1 MFSKSL
7 ICTNQFVRQLKQR
20 ILFKRFAHSAGRR
33 DSDAYEG
40 GQRLELAQAWG
51 VFTGCVKCVG
61 GDLGDEVRS
70 FACVLAWL
78 LLIVCNEVHRQVA
91 P

>member
-1 MFSKSL
+1 M
-7 ICTNQFVRQLKQR
+7 
-20 ILFKRFAHSAGRR
+20 LFKRFAHSAGRR
-33 DSDAYEG
+33 DSEAYDG
-40 GQRLELAQAWG
+40 GAEIWELAQAWG
-51 VFTGCVKCVG
+51 VFGGFVKCVG